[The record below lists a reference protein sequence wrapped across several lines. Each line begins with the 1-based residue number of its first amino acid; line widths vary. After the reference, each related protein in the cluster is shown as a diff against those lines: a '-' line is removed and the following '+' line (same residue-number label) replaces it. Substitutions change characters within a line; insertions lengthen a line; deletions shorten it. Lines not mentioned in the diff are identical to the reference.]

1 MEVFLRTNA
10 PFKTNVFENEI
21 FETLKPLSQF
31 KKKYIEH
38 TVLGIT
44 VIKHKNKIKT
54 LFTVV
59 QIITTLFSKHNITKY
74 TELSM

>member
-1 MEVFLRTNA
+1 M
-10 PFKTNVFENEI
+10 KTAFSV
-21 FETLKPLSQF
+21 

-74 TELSM
+74 NVSELS